1 MFPRRRCET
10 VFATYQLNLA
20 PNNGKGF
27 HEDMSWND
35 IRNTLRDLINEE
47 RETPKDKNYPL
58 YSIIKSRIQVVPTAH
73 AIMCIYKIKNLLEI
87 APLGLDYNS
96 T

>member
-1 MFPRRRCET
+1 MLPRRSCET

-58 YSIIKSRIQVVPTAH
+58 YYHQK
-73 AIMCIYKIKNLLEI
+73 
-87 APLGLDYNS
+87 
-96 T
+96 